1 MTEPRIAAT
10 LVERNPDLIARWEAA
25 VDFWELRLDLIGT
38 AWPLLAAVLH
48 KPWIA
53 CNRRPQEGGQGQLD
67 ESARFAELQNSLQAG
82 AGIVDIELS
91 SPGLSE
97 MVNQVKI
104 RASCLISYHNFENT
118 PSFEVLNEIVCRQK
132 EAGADICKIVTTA
145 RSMEDNL
152 SILKLVRLN
161 ADCRIVAFAM
171 GPEGRI
177 SRILSPLAGAYFT
190 FASLAPGRASA
201 PGQMT
206 VAEMRE
212 IYARIVS

>member
-1 MTEPRIAAT
+1 MTEPRIAVT
-10 LVERNPDLIARWEAA
+10 LVEGNPDLIARWEAA
-25 VDFWELRLDLIGT
+25 VDFWELRLDLIGPG
-38 AWPLLAAVLH
+38 WPLLAADLH

-53 CNRRPQEGGQGQLD
+53 CNRRPQEGGQGQVD
-67 ESARFAELQNSLQAG
+67 ESARCAELQNSLQAG

-97 MVNQVKI
+97 MVNQIKL
-104 RASCLISYHNFENT
+104 RASCLISYHNFKDT

-161 ADCRIVAFAM
+161 ADRRVVAFAM

-190 FASLAPGRASA
+190 FASLATGRESA